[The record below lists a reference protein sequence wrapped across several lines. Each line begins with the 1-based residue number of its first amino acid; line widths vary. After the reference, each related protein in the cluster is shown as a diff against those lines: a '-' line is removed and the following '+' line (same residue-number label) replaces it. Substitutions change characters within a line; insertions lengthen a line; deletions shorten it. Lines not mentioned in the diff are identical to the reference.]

1 MRRQRQRPSRLVT
14 SFFLGVASLLFVEA
28 VALLSISWPPKDV
41 IAGTASPAQAVTPR
55 AAAVAPPPAAP
66 APPPKAPP
74 STVASQPAPP
84 PPPPKKEPVRGQRPG
99 TILLPAGGTATLVRK
114 EIQGPN
120 AMLPIP
126 ERLDQATW
134 WGAGLDAPNGASVF
148 AGHVNWGGGIGPF
161 AELWDASPGGEV
173 TITDAAGKPWT
184 YRVSQLITLH
194 KDELPQRADE
204 LFSQAGPHRVVLV
217 TCGGKW
223 VGGQTGYAENRVVLA
238 DPA

>member
-1 MRRQRQRPSRLVT
+1 MRRQRRKLVT
-14 SFFLGVASLLFVEA
+14 SYFLGVASLLFVEA
-28 VALLSISWPPKDV
+28 IALLSIAWPPKDV
-41 IAGTASPAQAVTPR
+41 IAGTASPAQSVAPPR
-55 AAAVAPPPAAP
+55 AAAVAPPPPATT
-66 APPPKAPP
+66 APPPPP

-84 PPPPKKEPVRGQRPG
+84 PPPARKEPIRGQRPG
-99 TILLPAGGTATLVRK
+99 TIRLPAGGTATLVRK

-120 AMLPIP
+120 ATLPIP

-173 TITDAAGKPWT
+173 VITDAAGKPWT

-194 KDELPQRADE
+194 KDELPQRADD

-223 VGGQTGYAENRVVLA
+223 VGGQTGYAENRVVVA